1 VSPRTVF
8 HDIQKYEKERT
19 KNKSTYWVVFE
30 LTWRD
35 FYRFFA
41 LKHGDLIFKLEGVSG
56 QRRAWSDDRELF
68 SRWRDGRTGWPL
80 VDANMRELKATGAQG
95 LMFWVLVPTLG
106 LGLWGAQGGCRH
118 AGSTWPRR
126 KGLEFGMLVGAGAI
140 GKARSWGFPLLQRR
154 RRASVDEP
162 PAALRVR
169 GLRCCP
175 SLCLQVLTRPVR
187 LAC

>member
-1 VSPRTVF
+1 MSPRTVF

-19 KNKSTYWVVFE
+19 RNKSTYWVVFE

-56 QRRAWSDDRELF
+56 QRRAWADDRELF

-95 LMFWVLVPTLG
+95 TFVLG
-106 LGLWGAQGGCRH
+106 
-118 AGSTWPRR
+118 
-126 KGLEFGMLVGAGAI
+126 FGTSI
-140 GKARSWGFPLLQRR
+140 GARSMGSSRWMPTCREHM
-154 RRASVDEP
+154 AT
-162 PAALRVR
+162 AK
-169 GLRCCP
+169 
-175 SLCLQVLTRPVR
+175 RP
-187 LAC
+187 